1 MHFEQKNLYAVDFYI
16 LQFATC
22 WMCSLSLSLSR
33 QSKHVTMNSDAS

>member
-22 WMCSLSLSLSR
+22 WMCSLSLSLSHDN
-33 QSKHVTMNSDAS
+33 QNTSQ